1 MIFSTEAWVM
11 PYCLISSKPASS
23 ILTRRSS
30 RSVMLKI
37 LGDIV
42 PLLCDCYFIF
52 GRKTRIADMDAVVNR
67 IKNIFLK
74 MVFIL

>member
-1 MIFSTEAWVM
+1 M

-23 ILTRRSS
+23 ILTRSS
-30 RSVMLKI
+30 SLSVILKI

-42 PLLCDCYFIF
+42 PLLCDHYFIF
-52 GRKTRIADMDAVVNR
+52 GHKARIADMDAVVNR